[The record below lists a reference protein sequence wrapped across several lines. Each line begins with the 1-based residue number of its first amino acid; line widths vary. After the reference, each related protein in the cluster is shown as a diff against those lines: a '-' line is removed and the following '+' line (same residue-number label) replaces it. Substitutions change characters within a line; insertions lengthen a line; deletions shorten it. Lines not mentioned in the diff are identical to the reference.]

1 MNPVAL
7 FIAIM
12 IPLAGGALILVLPF
26 KKRRQFE
33 IYTETVV
40 LITSILFLF
49 LLTKKPT
56 GTFTLVRFV
65 HHLTISFRLDGMS
78 MVFGGLISGLWP
90 FATLYAFEYMRHEEN
105 NLGEWH
111 ARRFFAFYTMTFSI
125 TLGIALADN
134 LLTMYC
140 FYEMLTL
147 ITLPLVMYTMT
158 REAILASRKY
168 LYYSL
173 GGAAFGFIALI
184 FIIVYGNVSFRYG
197 GSLDLEAIGSR
208 INVLLLVYV
217 FAFFGFGVKAAI
229 CPFNSWLPQAGVAPT
244 PVTALLHAVAVVKS
258 GAFAIIRLT
267 YYSFGTD
274 FLKGTWA

>member
-12 IPLAGGALILVLPF
+12 IPLTGGALILVLPF
-26 KKRRQFE
+26 KKQRQFE

-40 LITSILFLF
+40 LITSVLFLL

-56 GTFTLVRFV
+56 GTFTLVSFV
-65 HHLTISFRLDGMS
+65 NHLTISFRLDGMS

-140 FYEMLTL
+140 FY
-147 ITLPLVMYTMT
+147 
-158 REAILASRKY
+158 
-168 LYYSL
+168 
-173 GGAAFGFIALI
+173 
-184 FIIVYGNVSFRYG
+184 
-197 GSLDLEAIGSR
+197 
-208 INVLLLVYV
+208 
-217 FAFFGFGVKAAI
+217 
-229 CPFNSWLPQAGVAPT
+229 
-244 PVTALLHAVAVVKS
+244 
-258 GAFAIIRLT
+258 
-267 YYSFGTD
+267 
-274 FLKGTWA
+274 